1 MCWPTFSNPRST
13 TATRAAIADCVGG
26 ARPLMHLVA
35 SVRADSAEGC
45 GKSFL
50 AAGPPEAT
58 MSFITIVT
66 RSGRYRRIE
75 FGSGCSGHGDD
86 SRHEPRSRFTDFEML
101 TVDGLGYITRC

>member
-50 AAGPPEAT
+50 AAGPP
-58 MSFITIVT
+58 
-66 RSGRYRRIE
+66 
-75 FGSGCSGHGDD
+75 GSYDELHYD
-86 SRHEPRSRFTDFEML
+86 SHPQWPL
-101 TVDGLGYITRC
+101 PQN